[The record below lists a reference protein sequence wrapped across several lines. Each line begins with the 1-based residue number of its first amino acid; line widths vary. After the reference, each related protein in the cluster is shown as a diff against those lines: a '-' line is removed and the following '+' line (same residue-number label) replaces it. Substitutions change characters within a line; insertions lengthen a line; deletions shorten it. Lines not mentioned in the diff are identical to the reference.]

1 MIEFDAVIDTE
12 GYTWQAT
19 TDEDG
24 VLWLVADET
33 VEVVI
38 NRAVVGGY
46 AVSGVRQR
54 RRAADHRVGRLTP
67 PCWSDASRVCG

>member
-19 TDEDG
+19 TDENG

-46 AVSGVRQR
+46 VYPAYVN
-54 RRAADHRVGRLTP
+54 
-67 PCWSDASRVCG
+67 DAGQLIIEWED